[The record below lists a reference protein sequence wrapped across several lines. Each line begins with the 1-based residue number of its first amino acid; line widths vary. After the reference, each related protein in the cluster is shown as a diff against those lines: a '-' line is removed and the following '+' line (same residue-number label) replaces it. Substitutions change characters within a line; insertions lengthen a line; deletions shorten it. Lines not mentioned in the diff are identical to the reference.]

1 MGSKAKTQAPAV
13 IKEVSEDSKRHFRQV
28 FDRID
33 GEVVKLFTLEQEK
46 KALGLDGFMPQLS
59 AGQSLCRLVK
69 IVGLMMIDQPALTEI
84 VQEQVRVVLK
94 TLLKLKKLNLV
105 KNTQIKNCEEQ
116 INGIFEKLHSE
127 NDTDKSNFIKECL
140 SLIESGDCDL

>member
-1 MGSKAKTQAPAV
+1 MPKELKLMNTNQGFFNNFKKPETASKAAKAQAPAV
-13 IKEVSEDSKRHFRQV
+13 VKEVSEDSKRHFRQV

-33 GEVVKLFTLEQEK
+33 GELVKLFTLEQEK

-69 IVGLMMIDQPALTEI
+69 IVALMMNDQPALTEI

-105 KNTQIKNCEEQ
+105 KNK
-116 INGIFEKLHSE
+116 
-127 NDTDKSNFIKECL
+127 
-140 SLIESGDCDL
+140 